1 MGKEEYTQKFLEEQL
16 KLWKNKISK
25 RKKWVEN
32 VKEYKNTIKNTQKYL
47 NKLEESLKDI
57 SFGEQYQEMKNLSK
71 QHSTN
76 FLDYLNDENIKEFLN
91 IDYFQKIENSYKEK
105 YWGKQI
111 IKKIKKDLINTELNK
126 DTIVN
131 LESGK
136 GSLILYILI
145 EHLNKL
151 HQNNIRNNL
160 IEFYNSAIELFRL
173 PHSAS
178 SRRGLHFE
186 VCNNNF
192 IEDIKDFFENA
203 KNVNYYNTL
212 NGTYPYRSKKQDTFN
227 LYENENVALELF
239 GWINLAKQ
247 KNNNFVA
254 IYNNKVIDNL
264 KILMGTDKK
273 LDDLDDFYNVYTQ
286 YLKQLY
292 DNNKDTYSKEEL
304 LYADQFFQYIHELNI
319 KQSHKNIIYYG
330 APGTGKTYSVLETIK
345 MLTDEEKQY
354 YKMVQFHPSYS
365 YEDFIE
371 GIKPSGIDDNGNLRF
386 GLVNGEFK
394 KFCIKANQDREH
406 NYYFII
412 DEINRAELS
421 RVFGEILFCLEYRL
435 KDNDKRGLI
444 RTPYANLLDENV
456 LRVVLVVV
464 ILVAGLLMVKQPKS
478 FRGFKGGRFTWE
490 RRFKD
495 EVYTVNVPLVGLM
508 TGLVGFF
515 VGMVGVTGGVFK
527 VPIMVLLCG
536 VPMDIAVGT
545 SSGMVFLTAIFGLTG
560 HLMTA
565 NKINWLV
572 MMLISVACLVG
583 GMLGAKISLK
593 VDRKKLRLSYGF
605 LMFMLAILTILKRLF
620 LPI

>member
-111 IKKIKKDLINTELNK
+111 IKKIKKDLIT
-126 DTIVN
+126 
-131 LESGK
+131 
-136 GSLILYILI
+136 
-145 EHLNKL
+145 
-151 HQNNIRNNL
+151 
-160 IEFYNSAIELFRL
+160 AIELFRL

-444 RTPYANLLDENV
+444 RTPYANLLDEKIQNAKDRNKEQLIQQNTV
-456 LRVVLVVV
+456 YWDKDEEKSYFGIPDNLYVIGTMNDIDKSIDSFDLALR
-464 ILVAGLLMVKQPKS
+464 
-478 FRGFKGGRFTWE
+478 
-490 RRFKD
+490 RRFVWEYMECDYEVVEQWLFEHKIDNEVAKKYIIICKNLNNFIVNDLKLSKSYKIGHSYFMKLSLDKGNNIIQEQIDFVWNNHIKPLLFEYLRSEYSED
-495 EVYTVNVPLVGLM
+495 EIEKHIINAKNK
-508 TGLVGFF
+508 
-515 VGMVGVTGGVFK
+515 FK
-527 VPIMVLLCG
+527 L
-536 VPMDIAVGT
+536 
-545 SSGMVFLTAIFGLTG
+545 
-560 HLMTA
+560 
-565 NKINWLV
+565 
-572 MMLISVACLVG
+572 
-583 GMLGAKISLK
+583 
-593 VDRKKLRLSYGF
+593 
-605 LMFMLAILTILKRLF
+605 
-620 LPI
+620 